1 MYVELSLDRR
11 VSAGDVS
18 EKGNQLLQILQ
29 SEKMGRMQCINL

>member
-1 MYVELSLDRR
+1 MYVELSFDRR

-18 EKGNQLLQILQ
+18 EKGNQLFQILG